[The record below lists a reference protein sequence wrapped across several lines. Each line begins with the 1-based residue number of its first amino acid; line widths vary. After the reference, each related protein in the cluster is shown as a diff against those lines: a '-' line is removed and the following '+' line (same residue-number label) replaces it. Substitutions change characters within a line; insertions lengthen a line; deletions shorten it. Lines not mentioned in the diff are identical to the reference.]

1 MSPGRRCCLG
11 KEEKE
16 KEWNEAIEFSKDLL
30 QKKQHLRF
38 VGGVDEADQV
48 ADQLGKV
55 PEDHVEGEEAKDA
68 C

>member
-1 MSPGRRCCLG
+1 MLFR
-11 KEEKE
+11 KAEKE
-16 KEWNEAIEFSKDLL
+16 KEWNEAIEFSKNLL
-30 QKKQHLRF
+30 QKRKQHLRL